1 MKAIQY
7 KELGPPSVLSI
18 QNVDTPQVGSCN
30 VLIKLKFAGINHTDI
45 HFRKGLPGVKSRLPH
60 TPGCDGSGIV
70 QELGS
75 EVKDIHVGDH
85 VCINPTIYCE
95 ICEFCQRGDAFLCKH
110 QNLVGR
116 ESNGTYAQYISV
128 NQKNIYVLPPDF
140 DLKLAA
146 AAPLVYHTAYAMAVT
161 HGQIQKGHTVLIMGA
176 GSGVSSAA
184 IQLAKLQG
192 AMVITTASS
201 KEKCDKALKL
211 LKADHV
217 IQYTQE
223 SIKDRVKAITK
234 KQGVDV
240 ILDHVGGDTFKSL
253 IQSLKNGGRL
263 VTCGA
268 TAGYEPTL
276 DLRHV
281 FFRQLHIIGSTMG
294 SKKDFQDVMN
304 LVTQGKLTPI
314 IDTVFP
320 LASASL
326 AHQKIEARDV
336 FGKILLEI

>member
-7 KELGPPSVLSI
+7 HELGQPSVLKL
-18 QNVDTPQVGSCN
+18 QDVEQPNVGPES

-45 HFRKGLPGVKSRLPH
+45 HFRKGLPGMSSLLPH

-70 QELGS
+70 EKVGGH
-75 EVKDIHVGDH
+75 VHDINIGDH

-95 ICEFCQRGDAFLCKH
+95 TCEFCQRGDAFLCRSQKM
-110 QNLVGR
+110 VGR
-116 ESNGTYAQYISV
+116 ESPGTYAEYISV
-128 NQKNIYVLPPDF
+128 NQKNVFVLPPPF

-146 AAPLVYHTAYAMAVT
+146 AAPLVYHTAYAMAIT
-161 HGQIQKGHTVLIMGA
+161 NGQIQKGHTVLIMGA

-192 AMVITTASS
+192 ATVITTASTD
-201 KEKCDKALKL
+201 KKCDKATSI

-217 IQYTQE
+217 IQYTKE
-223 SIKDRVKAITK
+223 SIKDRVKDITN

-240 ILDHVGGDTFKSL
+240 ILDHVGGDSFKSL

-268 TAGYEPTL
+268 TAGYTPEL

-281 FFRQLHIIGSTMG
+281 FFRQLRIIGSTMG
-294 SKKDFQDVMN
+294 SKQDFQDVMN
-304 LVTQGKLTPI
+304 LIIQGKVTPI
-314 IDTVFP
+314 IDSTFP
-320 LASASL
+320 LADAAQ

-336 FGKILLEI
+336 FGKVLLEV